1 MCRMDFGLSELQQTV
16 RREARGIADRFS
28 LDYWLEHDRSA
39 AYPWEFVRAFAEA
52 GWLGVL
58 IPEAYGG
65 AGLGLTE
72 ACLLLHAIAR
82 SGAGTSG
89 AAAIHFYVFPL
100 TPVVRHGSEHLK
112 QTFLPRAA
120 RGELL
125 VAFGVTEPTAGS
137 DTSRIATTA
146 IRRDGGWIIHGQKVW
161 TTNAQNAER
170 ILLLARTSP
179 RRVEAPLEGL
189 TLFFAKLDRAVCTI
203 RKIDKLG
210 RAAVDSNE
218 VFIDGLVAD
227 DDEVVGE
234 VGRGFYHLLDGLNPE
249 RIVIALEAVG
259 IGQWAV
265 EYAANYARSRVVFER
280 PIGQNQAIAHPLADV
295 WASLSAAELLAL
307 KAAWL
312 YDAGAS
318 CGAEA
323 NAAKLLAARAGF
335 RACDIALQTFGGFGY
350 ARETHIERLW
360 REVRLYEIAPIT
372 QEMVLNY
379 LSEHVL
385 GLPKSY

>member
-1 MCRMDFGLSELQQTV
+1 MDFGLTEQQASV
-16 RREARGIADRFS
+16 QREARLLAGQFA

-39 AYPWEFVRAFAEA
+39 TYPWEFVRAFAA
-52 GWLGVL
+52 PGWLGAL
-58 IPEAYGG
+58 IPEEYGG

-72 ACLLLHAIAR
+72 AGLVLHAVGA

-89 AAAIHFYVFPL
+89 ASAVHFYVFPL
-100 TPVVRHGSEHLK
+100 TPVIRHGSDYLK
-112 QTFLPRAA
+112 QTYLPRAA

-137 DTSRIATTA
+137 DTSRISTSAV
-146 IRRDGGWIIHGQKVW
+146 RHGDRWIVHGQKVW
-161 TTNAQNAER
+161 TTNAQHAER

-179 RRVEAPLEGL
+179 RRPEAPLEGL
-189 TLFFAKLDRAVCTI
+189 TLFFAPLDRSTCTI

-218 VFIDGLVAD
+218 VFIDGLEVPHAD
-227 DDEVVGE
+227 VVGE

-249 RIVIALEAVG
+249 RIVVALEAVG

-265 EYAANYARSRVVFER
+265 QYAARYARERIVFDR
-280 PIGQNQAIAHPLADV
+280 PIGQNQAIAHPLANV
-295 WASLSAAELLAL
+295 WAELQAAELLAY

-312 YDAGAS
+312 YDQGRP

-323 NAAKLLAARAGF
+323 NAAKLLGARAGF
-335 RACDIALQTFGGFGY
+335 RACDVALQTFGGLGY
-350 ARETHIERLW
+350 ARESHVERLW

-379 LSEHVL
+379 LAEHVL

>member
-1 MCRMDFGLSELQQTV
+1 MDFGLTELQALV
-16 RREARGIADRFS
+16 RREARSIAASFS
-28 LDYWLEHDRSA
+28 LDYWAEHDRLEQ
-39 AYPWEFVRAFAEA
+39 YPWEFVRAFAEA

-65 AGLGLTE
+65 AGLGLTD
-72 ACLLLHAIAR
+72 AGLLLHAIAR

-100 TPVVRHGSEHLK
+100 TPIIHHGSEFLK
-112 QTFLPRAA
+112 RTYLPRAA
-120 RGELL
+120 RGEML

-137 DTSRIATTA
+137 DTSRISTFA
-146 IRRDGGWIIHGQKVW
+146 RHDGSKWRISGQKVW

-179 RRVEAPLEGL
+179 RRPDAPLEGL
-189 TLFFAKLDRAVCTI
+189 TLFFPRLDRERCTI
-203 RKIDKLG
+203 RRIDKLG

-218 VFIDGLVAD
+218 VFFDGLVAS
-227 DDEVVGE
+227 DDEVVGD
-234 VGRGFYHLLDGLNPE
+234 VGRGFYHLLSGLNPE

-265 EYAANYARSRVVFER
+265 EYASAYARSRVVFDR
-280 PIGQNQAIAHPLADV
+280 PIGQNQAIAHPLADA
-295 WASLSAAELLAL
+295 WASLEAAELLAY

-312 YDAGAS
+312 FDHGQS

-323 NAAKLLAARAGF
+323 NAAKLLGARTGF
-335 RACDIALQTFGGFGY
+335 RACDAALQTFGGFGY
-350 ARETHIERLW
+350 ARETHVERLW
-360 REVRLYEIAPIT
+360 REVRLYGIAPIT

-379 LSEHVL
+379 LADHVL

>member
-1 MCRMDFGLSELQQTV
+1 MDFALTELQESV
-16 RREARGIADRFS
+16 RREARGIAANFS
-28 LDYWLEHDRSA
+28 LDYWAEHDHLET
-39 AYPWEFVRAFAEA
+39 YPWEFVRAFADA

-72 ACLLLHAIAR
+72 AGLLLQTIAQ

-100 TPVVRHGSEHLK
+100 TPIVHHGSEFLK
-112 QTFLPRAA
+112 RTYLPRAA

-137 DTSRIATTA
+137 DTSRITTTA
-146 IRRDGGWIIHGQKVW
+146 VNDGSRWVITGQKVW

-170 ILLLARTSP
+170 ILLLARTAP
-179 RRVEAPLEGL
+179 RRDEAPLEGL
-189 TLFFAKLDRAVCTI
+189 TLFFARLDRERCAI
-203 RKIDKLG
+203 RRIDKLG

-218 VFIDGLVAD
+218 VFLDGLVATN
-227 DDEVVGE
+227 DEVVGE
-234 VGRGFYHLLDGLNPE
+234 VGRGFYHLLAGLNPE

-265 EYAANYARSRVVFER
+265 EYASAYARSRVVFNR
-280 PIGQNQAIAHPLADV
+280 PIGQNQAIAHPLADA
-295 WASLSAAELLAL
+295 WASLQAAELLAYR
-307 KAAWL
+307 AAWL
-312 YDAGAS
+312 FDRDQP

-323 NAAKLLAARAGF
+323 NAAKLLGARAGF
-335 RACDIALQTFGGFGY
+335 HACDVALQTFGGFGY
-350 ARETHIERLW
+350 ARETHVERLW
-360 REVRLYEIAPIT
+360 REVRLYGIAPIT

-379 LSEHVL
+379 LAEHVL

>member
-1 MCRMDFGLSELQQTV
+1 MDFRFSELQESVQ
-16 RREARGIADRFS
+16 REARTLAAQFS

-39 AYPWEFVRAFAEA
+39 SYPWEFVRSFAA
-52 GWLGVL
+52 RGWLGVL
-58 IPEAYGG
+58 IPEHLGG

-72 ACLLLHAIAR
+72 ASLLLHAVGA

-100 TPVVRHGSEHLK
+100 TPVIHHGSEYLK
-112 QTFLPRAA
+112 QTYLPRAA

-137 DTSRIATTA
+137 DTSRITTTA
-146 IRRDGGWIIHGQKVW
+146 VRKDDRWVVHGQKVW
-161 TTNAQNAER
+161 TTNAQHAER

-179 RRVEAPLEGL
+179 RRAAPLDGM
-189 TLFFAKLDRAVCTI
+189 TLFFAPLDRDACTI
-203 RKIDKLG
+203 RKIEKLG

-218 VFIDGLVAD
+218 VFIDGLEIPNA
-227 DDEVVGE
+227 EVVGE
-234 VGRGFYHLLDGLNPE
+234 VGRGFYHLIDGLNPE

-265 EYAANYARSRVVFER
+265 QYAARYARERIVFDR
-280 PIGQNQAIAHPLADV
+280 PIGQNQAIAHPLAEV
-295 WASLSAAELLAL
+295 WAELQAAELLAY

-312 YDAGAS
+312 YDQGRP

-323 NAAKLLAARAGF
+323 NAAKLLGARAGF
-335 RACDIALQTFGGFGY
+335 RACDAALQTLGGFGY
-350 ARETHIERLW
+350 ARESHVERLW
-360 REVRLYEIAPIT
+360 REVRLYQIAPIT

-379 LSEHVL
+379 LAEHVL

>member
-1 MCRMDFGLSELQQTV
+1 MDFGLTPLQESVQ
-16 RREARGIADRFS
+16 REARTLAAQFP
-28 LDYWLEHDRSA
+28 LDYWLAHDRA
-39 AYPWEFVRAFAEA
+39 ASYPWEFVRAFAA
-52 GWLGVL
+52 PGWLGAL

-72 ACLLLHAIAR
+72 ASLLLHAVGA

-100 TPVVRHGSEHLK
+100 TPVIHHGSAYLK
-112 QTFLPRAA
+112 QTYLPRAA

-125 VAFGVTEPTAGS
+125 VAFGVTEPTAGT
-137 DTSRIATTA
+137 DTSRITTMA
-146 IRRDGGWIIHGQKVW
+146 VWHADRWVVHGQKVW
-161 TTNAQNAER
+161 TTNAQHAER

-179 RRVEAPLEGL
+179 RRPEAPLEGL
-189 TLFFAKLDRAVCTI
+189 TLFFAPLDRSACTI

-218 VFIDGLVAD
+218 VFIDGLEVPRED
-227 DDEVVGE
+227 VVGE

-265 EYAANYARSRVVFER
+265 QYAARYARERIVFDR
-280 PIGQNQAIAHPLADV
+280 PIGQNQAIAHPLADA
-295 WASLSAAELLAL
+295 WAELQAAELAY

-312 YDAGAS
+312 FDHGRA

-323 NAAKLLAARAGF
+323 NAAKLLGARAGF
-335 RACDIALQTFGGFGY
+335 RACDVALQTLGGFGY
-350 ARETHIERLW
+350 ARESHVERLW
-360 REVRLYEIAPIT
+360 REVRLYQIAPIT

>member
-1 MCRMDFGLSELQQTV
+1 VDFALTELQENV
-16 RREARGIADRFS
+16 RREARTIASRFS
-28 LDYWLEHDRSA
+28 LDYWREHDRLEQ
-39 AYPWEFVRAFAEA
+39 YPWEFVRAYADA

-58 IPEAYGG
+58 IPEVYGG

-72 ACLLLHAIAR
+72 AGLLLQAVGQ

-89 AAAIHFYVFPL
+89 ASAIHFYVFPL
-100 TPVVRHGSEHLK
+100 TPVVHHGSEFLK
-112 QTFLPRAA
+112 QTYLPRAA

-137 DTSRIATTA
+137 DTSRISTVATRENGHWV
-146 IRRDGGWIIHGQKVW
+146 IRGQKVW
-161 TTNAQNAER
+161 TTNAQHAER

-179 RRVEAPLEGL
+179 RDDARPLEGL
-189 TLFFAKLDRAVCTI
+189 TLFFTELNRQTCTV
-203 RKIDKLG
+203 RKIEKLG

-218 VFIDGLVAD
+218 LFIDGLVAAD
-227 DDEVVGE
+227 EEVVGE

-265 EYAANYARSRVVFER
+265 EYAAEYARSRRVFDR

-295 WASLSAAELLAL
+295 WAELQAAELLAY

-312 YDAGAS
+312 FDHGQS

-323 NAAKLLAARAGF
+323 NAAKLLSARSGF
-335 RACDIALQTFGGFGY
+335 RACDVALQTFGGFGY

-379 LSEHVL
+379 LAEHVL
-385 GLPKSY
+385 HLPKSY

>member
-1 MCRMDFGLSELQQTV
+1 VDFALTELQETV
-16 RREARGIADRFS
+16 RGEATRIASKFS
-28 LDYWLEHDRSA
+28 LEYWREHDEA
-39 AYPWEFVRAFAEA
+39 GTYPWEFVRAFAEA

-72 ACLLLHAIAR
+72 AGLLLQAIAR

-100 TPVVRHGSEHLK
+100 TPVLQHGSDFLK
-112 QTFLPRAA
+112 RTYLPQAA

-125 VAFGVTEPTAGS
+125 VAFGVTEPTAGT
-137 DTSRIATTA
+137 DTSRITTTA
-146 IRRDGGWIIHGQKVW
+146 TRSDGRWVIHGQKVW
-161 TTNAQNAER
+161 TTNAQNAQR

-179 RRVEAPLEGL
+179 RTDSAPLEGL
-189 TLFFAKLDRAVCTI
+189 TLFFTALDRQKCTV
-203 RKIDKLG
+203 RKLDKLG

-218 VFIDGLVAD
+218 VFIDGLEAPD
-227 DDEVVGE
+227 AEVVGE

-265 EYAANYARSRVVFER
+265 DYASEYARSRVVFDR

-295 WASLSAAELLAL
+295 WAELEAAELLAY

-312 YDAGAS
+312 FDAGRS

-335 RACDIALQTFGGFGY
+335 RACDVALQTFGGFGY
-350 ARETHIERLW
+350 AREMHIERLW

-372 QEMVLNY
+372 QEMVRNY
-379 LSEHVL
+379 LAEHVL
-385 GLPKSY
+385 HLPRSY